1 MASPPTSRPASAG
14 ASKPEAWPFSVT
26 LSRQPASLDA
36 IRPAAHGL
44 KRAFRQVMKISPQ
57 SCSLFACLAAAVAL
71 APACK
76 KESKEDKVR
85 GVCEKMYKE
94 DVAKCGGDEACTTAA
109 AGMRESCLGLA
120 KTVGNAEK
128 RPSMASQIDEAKGK
142 CDKGDQEEC
151 SKYGAAVMLGKVPG
165 QEPSVGF
172 ALVSKSCESGNA
184 NGCEM
189 TGRAYDKGLSVAVDK
204 AKYYEYMKKACDMGS
219 GGGCRSFALSFESTD
234 PQRIPYL
241 ETACAKSDQ
250 IGCIGAGAAFMHGQG
265 TAIDKAK
272 AKGFFQ
278 KACDLKAT
286 DTKSCEL
293 AKSL

>member
-1 MASPPTSRPASAG
+1 MQI
-14 ASKPEAWPFSVT
+14 WPFSVT
-26 LSRQPASLDA
+26 ARRAQGAAVA
-36 IRPAAHGL
+36 IRPAARGP
-44 KRAFRQVMKISPQ
+44 KRALGQAMKISSQ
-57 SCSLFACLAAAVAL
+57 SFSLFTCLTATLIATT
-71 APACK
+71 ACK

-85 GVCEKMYKE
+85 AVCEKMYKE
-94 DVAKCGGDEACTTAA
+94 DVAKCGSDASCTSAA
-109 AGMRESCLGLA
+109 TGMRDSCLGLA
-120 KTVGNAEK
+120 KTVGNSEK

-184 NGCEM
+184 SGCEM
-189 TGRAYDKGLSVAVDK
+189 TGRAYDKGLSVTVDK

-219 GGGCRSFALSFESTD
+219 GGGCRSFALSFDSMD
-234 PQRIPYL
+234 KQRIPYL
-241 ETACAKSDQ
+241 ETACEKSDQ

-265 TAIDKAK
+265 TTIDKAK
-272 AKGFFQ
+272 AKGYFQ
-278 KACDLKAT
+278 KACDLKPS
-286 DTKSCEL
+286 DTKSCDA